1 MLDDE
6 TMRIALGAVSLVVL
20 LLFYLGV
27 YRPTRSSFSGWW
39 TLSLLSAG
47 TSSTLLLFNHGELQ
61 LVVTSGSMALAAVGA
76 TCVWF
81 ATRSLRRERLPLWL
95 LGVAPVAILV
105 SAIGYEPDGDTWVDH
120 GLLSLYMAVMF
131 VATAVEMWMAW
142 RVRRAMAEHAL
153 NREALV
159 ALLVIAIA
167 GSVLA
172 AFYVLRTVMNVIVG
186 PGSDAFQLTV
196 GSSAEDALLLVF
208 LVAVTFSVS
217 AIGWDEQAHDLRSR
231 AMHDDLTGLLGRTE
245 FRAQAKLALAGGD
258 SSDDRALLVVA
269 DLDHFKDIN
278 DTHGHAAGDRALVT
292 FATVLTD
299 HLRPGECAGR
309 LGGEEFGMVLLDV
322 DDAGALVRLR
332 AISDDFAARTS
343 GVDFPL
349 PTVSYGFARLR
360 DGDAVDQ
367 VFEEADQAMYVAKA
381 EGRDRAVRYTEETG
395 RRPSNLFR
403 RRHSD
408 RDDAAESP

>member
-47 TSSTLLLFNHGELQ
+47 TSSTLLLFNRGELE
-61 LVVTSGSMALAAVGA
+61 LVVNSGSMALAAVGA

-81 ATRSLRRERLPLWL
+81 ATRALRRERLPRWI

-105 SAIGYEPDGDTWVDH
+105 SAVGYEPVGDTWVDH
-120 GLLSLYMAVMF
+120 GALSLYMAVMF

-142 RVRRAMAEHAL
+142 KARRAMAQHAL

-167 GSVLA
+167 GSALA
-172 AFYVLRTVMNVIVG
+172 AFYVLRTVMNVVFG
-186 PGSDAFQLTV
+186 PASDAFQMVV

-245 FRAQAKLALAGGD
+245 FRAQAKGALSGTE
-258 SSDDRALLVVA
+258 SSGERALLVVA

-278 DTHGHAAGDRALVT
+278 DTHGHAAGDRALMA
-292 FATVLTD
+292 FAAVLTD
-299 HLRPGECAGR
+299 HLRPGERAGR
-309 LGGEEFGMVLLDV
+309 LGGEEFGLVLLDV
-322 DDAGALVRLR
+322 DDAEALVRLR

-343 GVDFPL
+343 TFDFPL
-349 PTVSYGFARLR
+349 PTVSYGFAGPH
-360 DGDAVDQ
+360 DGVPGDQ
-367 VFEEADQAMYVAKA
+367 VFEEADLAMYEAKA
-381 EGRDRAVRYTEETG
+381 QGRDRAVRYTEQIG

-403 RRHSD
+403 RRHGD
-408 RDDAAESP
+408 QEDAVEPL